1 MNYLTH
7 GILDP
12 SFLEECL
19 KDTESG
25 AEAVF
30 IGRVRGTSRGKTV
43 IRMEYEAHESLA
55 EKVIDGIVKE
65 AWDKWPVRHLFL
77 KHRIGSLEPGDI
89 SILISVQTSHREE
102 AFSACRYLIDQIKL
116 RVPIW
121 KKEFYSDSSQWLEE
135 TPL

>member
-1 MNYLTH
+1 MNYLTY

-30 IGRVRGTSRGKTV
+30 IGRVRGSSRGKTV

-102 AFSACRYLIDQIKL
+102 AFIACRYLIDQVKL

>member
-1 MNYLTH
+1 MNYLTY

-89 SILISVQTSHREE
+89 SILISVQTAHREE
-102 AFSACRYLIDQIKL
+102 AFSACRYLIDQVKL

>member
-1 MNYLTH
+1 MNYLTY

-30 IGRVRGTSRGKTV
+30 IGRVRGSSRGKTV

-65 AWDKWPVRHLFL
+65 AWDNWPVRHLFL